1 MFSGIIE
8 EIGSIEKVSASS
20 DGCRFSIKATNV
32 LKDIQMGESISIN
45 GTCLTVIAW
54 DDKAS
59 TFDVEAS
66 HQTLNVTN
74 LGRLKAGDQVNLE
87 KALKVSDRLG
97 GHIVSGHVDTT
108 ATLKSI
114 KEDGFARFLVFC
126 LDKKWSPYFI
136 EKGSVTVNGIS
147 LTVVDFPSQE
157 DGNFAFSVCLIPHT
171 LEVTTMKNLTP
182 GDICNI
188 ECDIM
193 AKYLVRLLAEGYLEN
208 LNKVVQN
215 LPVS

>member
-8 EIGSIEKVSASS
+8 EIGSIVNVSASEEGS
-20 DGCRFSIKATNV
+20 RFSIKAINV
-32 LKDIQMGESISIN
+32 FKDIAMGESISVN
-45 GTCLTVIAW
+45 GTCLTVISW
-54 DDKAS
+54 DEKAF

-74 LGRLKAGDQVNLE
+74 LGKLKAGDQVNLE

-114 KEDGFARFLVFC
+114 KEDGFARFLVFS
-126 LDKKWSPYFI
+126 LEKKWSPYFI

-147 LTVVDFPSQE
+147 LTVVDFPEQD
-157 DGNFAFSVCLIPHT
+157 DGTFAFSVCLIPHT
-171 LEVTTMKNLTP
+171 LEVTTMKNLAP
-182 GDICNI
+182 GDVCNI

>member
-8 EIGSIEKVSASS
+8 EIGSVTNVKASS
-20 DGCRFSIKATNV
+20 DGSRFSIKATNV
-32 LKDIQMGESISIN
+32 FKDIAMGESISVN

-54 DDKAS
+54 DEKAS

-74 LGRLKAGDQVNLE
+74 LGKLKAGEEVNLE

-114 KEDGFARFLVFC
+114 REDGFARFLVFS

-147 LTVVDFPSQE
+147 LTVVDFPAQE

-171 LEVTTMKNLTP
+171 LEMTTMKNLAP
-182 GDICNI
+182 GAVCNI

-208 LNKVVQN
+208 LNKVGQN
-215 LPVS
+215 LPIS

>member
-8 EIGSIEKVSASS
+8 EIGSIANVSKTS
-20 DGCRFSIKATNV
+20 DGSRFSIKAINV
-32 LKDIQMGESISIN
+32 FKDIAMGESISIN

-54 DDKAS
+54 DEKAS

-66 HQTLNVTN
+66 HQTLGVTN
-74 LGRLKAGDQVNLE
+74 LGELQAGDLVNLE

-114 KEDGFARFLVFC
+114 KEDGFARFLVFSM
-126 LDKKWSPYFI
+126 DKKWSPYFI
-136 EKGSVTVNGIS
+136 EKGSVTINGIS
-147 LTVVDFPSQE
+147 LTVVDFPPQQ

-171 LEVTTMKNLTP
+171 LEVTTMKNLAP
-182 GDICNI
+182 GAVCNI

-208 LNKVVQN
+208 LNKVGQN
-215 LPVS
+215 LPIS

>member
-8 EIGSIEKVSASS
+8 EIGSIENVCTSS
-20 DGCRFSIKATNV
+20 DGSRFSIKATNV
-32 LKDIQMGESISIN
+32 FKDITMGESISVN

-54 DDKAS
+54 DEKAS

-74 LGRLKAGDQVNLE
+74 LGLLKAGDQVNLE

-114 KEDGFARFLVFC
+114 KEDGFARFLVFS

-147 LTVVDFPSQE
+147 LTVVDFPVQD

-171 LEVTTMKNLTP
+171 LEMTTMKNLAP
-182 GDICNI
+182 GTVCNI

-208 LNKVVQN
+208 LNKVGQN
-215 LPVS
+215 LPIS